1 MYAYKRDKSM
11 RPVMIVNC
19 RAIINAKVTIQQ
31 CVNVTDFFI
40 NYLIKNGMV
49 PGRIENWTAIF
60 DLRNVG
66 VTELPS
72 KHI

>member
-1 MYAYKRDKSM
+1 MSM
-11 RPVMIVNC
+11 RPIIIVNV
-19 RAIINAKVTIQQ
+19 RQIINSGVGIEHL
-31 CVNVTDFFI
+31 VRVTDFFLHYVI
-40 NYLIKNGMV
+40 TKSMV

-60 DLRNVG
+60 DMRDVG